1 VKAVKAR
8 IRAGEKNL
16 PEMFKN
22 FLPPASQYCKDIPQ
36 LADKRKVRG
45 LCVSLCDRLKFVS
58 GVRHAGSGQ
67 KAFPLREIC
76 KQTG

>member
-1 VKAVKAR
+1 M
-8 IRAGEKNL
+8 RAGEKNL

-22 FLPPASQYCKDIPQ
+22 FLPPASQYGKDIPH

-58 GVRHAGSGQ
+58 GGRHAGSGK
-67 KAFPLREIC
+67 KAFSLREIF
-76 KQTG
+76 KRTG